1 MLERFNTLWPLVAS
15 TAQEKQVIEKILHVV
30 KPVKRS
36 LGVFRT
42 KQRTGKRSYTW
53 VEQEHFVIDFPIQ
66 DVIEVVL
73 QVPGLIPAVDEFRA
87 KNRDTASAAGEIRTF
102 YDGIAWKHL
111 RPLPHEHPDAYALC
125 TYGDGVTFT
134 DPCSAYTAHKLQMN
148 YWALME
154 LPLALQGLSSLVLVS
169 HICWSSTLKVAG
181 LRRVF
186 GGRVKGEQDVSA
198 PGVQIK
204 ELYHGVL
211 MKTSRASAEVVRA
224 YVHVHCA
231 DTPEAN
237 ISCGKMETCSKT
249 LCFCRHCYA
258 KQSQRLMP
266 ADTVGFLSAV
276 AGLGTCAYTL
286 RCAHIDAAEHAAVQ
300 IGADGSQYG
309 ISNSLK

>member
-1 MLERFNTLWPLVAS
+1 MLNKVSDFRRKVSADLRKSQKVSVSLTFSLIKLKINYFCAAKSKQTSLTFFS
-15 TAQEKQVIEKILHVV
+15 TA
-30 KPVKRS
+30 
-36 LGVFRT
+36 
-42 KQRTGKRSYTW
+42 
-53 VEQEHFVIDFPIQ
+53 
-66 DVIEVVL
+66 
-73 QVPGLIPAVDEFRA
+73 
-87 KNRDTASAAGEIRTF
+87 
-102 YDGIAWKHL
+102 
-111 RPLPHEHPDAYALC
+111 
-125 TYGDGVTFT
+125 
-134 DPCSAYTAHKLQMN
+134 
-148 YWALME
+148 
-154 LPLALQGLSSLVLVS
+154 
-169 HICWSSTLKVAG
+169 LKVAG